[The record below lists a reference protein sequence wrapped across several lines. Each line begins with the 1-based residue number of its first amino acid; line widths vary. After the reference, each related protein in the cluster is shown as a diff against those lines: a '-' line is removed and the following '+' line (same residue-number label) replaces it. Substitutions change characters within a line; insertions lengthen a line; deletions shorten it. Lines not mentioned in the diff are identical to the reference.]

1 MINKRIR
8 QLIKEESKRQNEG
21 LELIASE
28 NYASKEVKRLCGS
41 LFTNKYAEGFP
52 GKRYY
57 GGCEV
62 VDKLESECQ
71 KAICD
76 LFDCEFANV
85 QPHSGS
91 QANAAAFKALE
102 IFLFGKDKNHRKM
115 KILSLSLDE
124 GSHLT
129 HGSPVSFSSYTYDFS
144 FFKLGKDGKINFK
157 LVEAAIKE
165 NKPDVI
171 LCGYSAYPYIINFKK
186 FKTLAKKYN
195 CLLMADVAHIAGL
208 IVTGNHPSPFPYCD
222 IVTSTTHKTLR
233 GPRGGI
239 ILTNNKDL
247 YKFINFAIFPY
258 SQGGPLENIIAAKY
272 QMALEDKSPKF
283 KKYIDQVVINTKAVA
298 DHLKLKG
305 VKVFGTENHLFLID
319 VMESF
324 KLTGKIAQERLE
336 ECGITVNKNMIPGD
350 KLTPTVTSGLRI
362 GLAALTT
369 RGLKEEHC
377 IDLANLI
384 YNSLQYNSTTK
395 EDVKAFIKKN
405 KLKKI

>member
-28 NYASKEVKRLCGS
+28 NYASKEVKHLCGS

-76 LFDCEFANV
+76 LFGCRFANV

-102 IFLFGKDKNHRKM
+102 ILLFGKSKDHRKM

-129 HGSPVSFSSYTYDFS
+129 HGSPASFSSYTYDFS
-144 FFKLGKDGKINFK
+144 FFKLGKDGKINYDF
-157 LVEAAIKE
+157 VDMAVRDTR
-165 NKPDVI
+165 PDVI

-186 FKTLAKKYN
+186 FKAIADKYG

-208 IVTGNHPSPFPYCD
+208 IVTKNHPSPFPCCD

-239 ILTNNKDL
+239 ILTNNEEL
-247 YKFINFAIFPY
+247 YKYINFAIFPY

-272 QMALEDKSPKF
+272 QMAIEAKSPKF
-283 KKYIDQVVINTKAVA
+283 AEYIKTLLANTKALA
-298 DHLKLKG
+298 DYLKLKK
-305 VKVFGTENHLFLID
+305 VKVLGTENHLFLID
-319 VMESF
+319 VMTSF
-324 KLTGKIAQERLE
+324 RLTGKIAQDRLE

-350 KLTPTVTSGLRI
+350 TLSPTITSGLRI

-369 RGLKEEHC
+369 RGLKPKQCKELG
-377 IDLANLI
+377 DLI
-384 YNSLQYNSTTK
+384 YNSLQVNATTK
-395 EDVKAFIKKN
+395 KNVKAFIKKN

>member
-1 MINKRIR
+1 MIDKRIR
-8 QLIKEESKRQNEG
+8 QLIKEESKRQNKG

-76 LFDCEFANV
+76 LFGCRFANV

-102 IFLFGKDKNHRKM
+102 ILLFGKSKDHRKM

-129 HGSPVSFSSYTYDFS
+129 HGSPASFSSYTYDFS
-144 FFKLGKDGKINFK
+144 FFKLGKNGKINYDF
-157 LVEAAIKE
+157 VDMAVRDTR
-165 NKPDVI
+165 PDVI

-186 FKTLAKKYN
+186 FKAIADKYG

-208 IVTGNHPSPFPYCD
+208 IVTKNHPSPFPYCD

-239 ILTNNKDL
+239 ILTNNEEL
-247 YKFINFAIFPY
+247 YKYINFAIFPY

-272 QMALEDKSPKF
+272 QMAIEAKSPKF
-283 KKYIDQVVINTKAVA
+283 AEYIKTLLANTKALA
-298 DHLKLKG
+298 DYLKLKK
-305 VKVFGTENHLFLID
+305 VKVLGTENHLFLID
-319 VMESF
+319 VMTSF
-324 KLTGKIAQERLE
+324 KLTGKIAQDRLE

-350 KLTPTVTSGLRI
+350 TLSPTITSGLRI

-369 RGLKEEHC
+369 RGLKPEQCKELG
-377 IDLANLI
+377 DLI
-384 YNSLQYNSTTK
+384 YNSLQFNATTK
-395 EDVKAFIKKN
+395 KDVKAFIKKN